1 MYAWWKK
8 KRLELPVYWNSFS
21 LNMSKICQGFVRS
34 GADQRPLVSKDAL
47 GLANF
52 FTNLFITCIRNLWIF
67 WEWIFSF
74 VSGEKTEIFI
84 FITNCV
90 IVVKLT
96 IPIDNILFKI
106 LWLTIQFN
114 ELINNSKILVSKESY
129 VFNASMAQISC
140 RMWKTCIL
148 WIHHI
153 MLINVLLQ
161 SLYTDIKNYR
171 YTRK

>member
-1 MYAWWKK
+1 MYAWWIK
-8 KRLELPVYWNSFS
+8 KRLELPVYWKSFS
-21 LNMSKICQGFVRS
+21 LNMSTICQGFMRS
-34 GADQRPLVSKDAL
+34 GADQRPLASKDAL

-52 FTNLFITCIRNLWIF
+52 FTNLFITWIRNLWICCQ
-67 WEWIFSF
+67 WIFSF
-74 VSGEKTEIFI
+74 VKGEKAEIFI

-129 VFNASMAQISC
+129 VFNASMPQISC
-140 RMWKTCIL
+140 RMWSTGRHVYCEFTI
-148 WIHHI
+148 
-153 MLINVLLQ
+153 
-161 SLYTDIKNYR
+161 
-171 YTRK
+171 